1 MAIKVIVDS
10 SCEMPEELRG
20 SHPIETVPFKLYIN
34 EKELIDDASLDVI
47 EFIDSMVKSSVLPR
61 SACPSPVEFQSHF
74 EGDEDCYVVTIS
86 SNLSGTY
93 NSAMLA
99 KNMYEEEH
107 PNKRIHVFDSKSA
120 SVGETLIALKIHELD
135 QLNIKANELIQ
146 AVSTYISEMRTYF
159 ISESLDNLMKNGRI
173 SKFKGTIATALK
185 IKPIMGANENG
196 EIFLVDKARGSA
208 KAFSRMIELIVENAK
223 HAESKAI
230 AISHVNNPERANW
243 LKEEIQKVC
252 NFKQVI
258 VVQTSGLSSLYCDN
272 QGIIVSF

>member
-10 SCEMPEELRG
+10 SCEMPEEL
-20 SHPIETVPFKLYIN
+20 SKDNPIVTVPFKLYIN
-34 EKELIDDASLDVI
+34 NEELVDDASLDVI
-47 EFIDSMVKSSVLPR
+47 KFIDDMVKSTVLPR
-61 SACPSPVEFQSHF
+61 SACPSPAEFQTHF
-74 EGDEDCYVVTIS
+74 EGEEDCYVVTIS

-99 KNMYEEEH
+99 KSMYEEEH

-120 SVGETLIALKIHELD
+120 SIGETLIALKIHELN
-135 QLNIKANELIQ
+135 QLNVKAADLVQSVTN
-146 AVSTYISEMRTYF
+146 YISEMKTYF

-185 IKPIMGANENG
+185 IKPIMGADSNG
-196 EIFLVDKARGSA
+196 EIQLIDKARGSA
-208 KAFSRMIELIVENAK
+208 KAFQRMLELIVENARQV
-223 HAESKAI
+223 ESKVI

-243 LKEEIQKVC
+243 LKEEIQKAC
-252 NFKQVI
+252 QFKQVI